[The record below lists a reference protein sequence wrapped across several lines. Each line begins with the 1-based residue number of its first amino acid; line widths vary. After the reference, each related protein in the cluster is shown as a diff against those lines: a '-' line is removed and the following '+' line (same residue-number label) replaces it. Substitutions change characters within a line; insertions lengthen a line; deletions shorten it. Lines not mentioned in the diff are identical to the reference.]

1 MKILI
6 GVDDSAHSKAA
17 LEYVKT
23 MKWPA
28 GTKFIVFAASVPAI
42 AYTMVDAGGMTWM
55 KTAEEEMT
63 VATEELTARVERELR
78 DAGLTTEAKVVHG
91 DPREAIVDA
100 ARTMGVDLVI
110 VGSHGR
116 TGLGKL
122 LMGSVAS
129 HVVTHA
135 PCTVMVVKT
144 KTKKP

>member
-17 LEYVKT
+17 LEYVKA
-23 MKWPA
+23 MKWPS
-28 GTKFIVFAASVPAI
+28 GTKFVVFAAAAPVF
-42 AYTMVDAGGMTWM
+42 AYSMVDAGPITWM
-55 KTAEEEMT
+55 QTAEEEMT
-63 VATEELTARVERELR
+63 VAAEELTARVERELR
-78 DAGLTTEAKVVHG
+78 DAGLTTEARVVRG

-100 ARTMGVDLVI
+100 ARTMAADLVV

-122 LMGSVAS
+122 LLGSVAS

-135 PCTVMVVKT
+135 PCTVTVVKT
-144 KTKKP
+144 KKL